1 MTCLTGWQRETPVA
15 GIDTALDSLKTAVN
29 KAVEGMGSTATKLVD
44 DMGILTPS
52 ILAIDP

>member
-1 MTCLTGWQRETPVA
+1 MA